1 MFKFVFRLL
10 GSAVLLKAG
19 SQLQKFLFK
28 PSDFEKNLERLDQE
42 DWFEELRE
50 DFRYDHIIRYNSK
63 VRKVIGDPKILAK
76 LLASKEEQE
85 RFSELVHQEYIKLME
100 K

>member
-1 MFKFVFRLL
+1 MFKFMFRLL
-10 GSAVLLKAG
+10 GSAVLFKAG
-19 SQLQKFLFK
+19 SQLQSFLFK

-42 DWFEELRE
+42 DWFEELRK

-63 VRKVIGDPKILAK
+63 VRKVIGDAKILAK

-85 RFSELVHQEYIKLME
+85 RFNELVHQEYIKLME